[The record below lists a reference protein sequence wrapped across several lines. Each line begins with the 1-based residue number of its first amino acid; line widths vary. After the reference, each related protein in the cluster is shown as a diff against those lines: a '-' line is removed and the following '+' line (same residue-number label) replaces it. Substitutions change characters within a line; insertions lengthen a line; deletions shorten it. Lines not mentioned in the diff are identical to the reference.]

1 MANISKLIP
10 KQCSWINITREKK
23 SAFNFGV
30 ICPFNLMVMMELLD
44 FCSMDQFP
52 EFNIWLSAREAG

>member
-1 MANISKLIP
+1 MFMDKYH
-10 KQCSWINITREKK
+10 KRKK

-44 FCSMDQFP
+44 FYSMDQFP